1 MTVLDVDVGLIEAI
15 SARLDLRAPN
25 KEALESIAY
34 CISQHYDVDGLGPP
48 FEGVVDAATGVGK
61 TFIIAAALEY
71 YAARGHRSFAVIAP
85 GRTIL
90 EKTIDNFTAGHAKSL
105 LPGME
110 VEPLVVTTETFA
122 QMDHA
127 EDDRARLY
135 VFTVQSL
142 TKPSQK
148 QGKKTHEFHESLGE
162 AFYARLQGLDDLIV
176 FADEHHSYYGEVFSA
191 AIRDLEP
198 YALIGLTATPHKKT
212 PPEQLIYRYPLA
224 AAIAD
229 RLVKT
234 PVLVG
239 RKDDR
244 SDVLTKMSD
253 GVRLLEVKREA
264 IERYAEKTGKAPV
277 NPVMLVIAQTIAD
290 ADEVTAIIEDP
301 SFFEGRYA
309 NAVLTV
315 HSKKS
320 DEALSL
326 LGSVEDPASPTR
338 IVVSVGMLKEGW
350 DVKNVY
356 VIASLRALVAEI
368 LTEQT
373 LGRGLRLPFGE
384 YTDVELL
391 DTLEVLA
398 HERYEALLKKTGV
411 INEAFVDYRT
421 IVRVRTDANGDQSA
435 RPETVEV
442 GLEVAVGPAQAPD
455 GGTPVLESLEERE
468 EQARRE
474 TEALGIELKPRFG
487 ATALRI
493 PRLTLSTV
501 SSSFSINDITELES
515 FEQLGRKLARNP
527 EDELRRTQLGAR
539 VVETADG
546 FRRTELV
553 TTTGQRVVSEAGAI
567 PIERARRELVD
578 AILSADVT
586 PGRLGEDT
594 GAERIVD
601 RFLAGLGSKAEE
613 VLSAFLPT
621 ASARLVRAVNEEHR
635 QFVGKPQYETLVKT
649 EEFAPTRLST
659 RDPTSDRTGKFAR
672 LHAYTGWKKSMYEHV
687 WFDSST
693 ERALALILDD
703 ATEVELWVRLH
714 TGDLKIPWQSDG
726 RQYNPDFVAVEK
738 KGMHWLLE
746 TKATKDVE
754 SADVKGK
761 GTAAQRW
768 SQRVSADPTV
778 GAEWRYLLVSEDDI
792 EAARGSWAALR
803 GLPDSA
809 QPPGS
814 ST

>member
-1 MTVLDVDVGLIEAI
+1 MTSLDVDAGLIEAI
-15 SARLDLRAPN
+15 AARLDLRAPN

-34 CISQHYDVDGLGPP
+34 CISQHYDVDGKGPP

-61 TFIIAAALEY
+61 TFIIAAAVEY
-71 YAARGHRSFAVIAP
+71 YAARGHRNFAVIAP

-90 EKTIDNFTAGHAKSL
+90 EKTVDNFTPGHPKSL
-105 LPGME
+105 LAGME

-142 TKPSQK
+142 TKPSAK

-198 YALIGLTATPHKKT
+198 YALVGLTATPHKKT

-244 SDVLTKMSD
+244 SDVRTKLQD

-264 IERYAEKTGKAPV
+264 IDSYAEKTGKAPV

-309 NAVLTV
+309 EAVLTV

-326 LGSVEDPASPTR
+326 LGSVEDPESPTR

-384 YTDVELL
+384 YTDIELL

-398 HERYEALLKKTGV
+398 HERYEQLLKKTGI

-435 RPETVEV
+435 RPETVEIGV
-442 GLEVAVGPAQAPD
+442 EIAVGPEAAPD

-468 EQARRE
+468 EQAKRE
-474 TEALGIELKPRFG
+474 TERLATELKPRTG
-487 ATALRI
+487 LPPLRI
-493 PRLTLSTV
+493 PRLAMSAVKTT
-501 SSSFSINDITELES
+501 FSLNDITHLDR
-515 FEQLGRKLARNP
+515 FEQLGRKLARDP
-527 EDELRRTQLGAR
+527 EDELRRTHLGAR
-539 VVETADG
+539 VVETPDG

-553 TTTGQRVVSEAGAI
+553 TTIGERVVSGAAAI
-567 PIERARRELVD
+567 PLADSRRALVD
-578 AILSADVT
+578 AILGSDVA
-586 PGRLGEDT
+586 PGRLGEDK

-601 RFLAGLGSKAEE
+601 RFLAGLGSKAED
-613 VLSAFLPT
+613 VLSAFLAT
-621 ASARLVRAVNEEHR
+621 AAGRLVRAVTEEHR
-635 QFVGKPQYETLVKT
+635 KFVGQPDYRTVVRID
-649 EEFAPTRLST
+649 EFAPVRFASRQST
-659 RDPTSDRTGKFAR
+659 TDRTGKPSTK
-672 LHAYTGWKKSMYEHV
+672 LAYQGWEKSMYDQV
-687 WFDSST
+687 WFDSGT
-693 ERALALILDD
+693 ERALAEILD
-703 ATEVELWVRLH
+703 AAEEISFWVRLH
-714 TGDLKIPWQSDG
+714 TNDLKILWQSDG
-726 RQYNPDFVAVEK
+726 REYNPDFVAVEK
-738 KGMHWLLE
+738 AGTHWLLE
-746 TKATKDVE
+746 TKATRDVE
-754 SADVKGK
+754 TADVKGK
-761 GTAAQRW
+761 ESAAQRW
-768 SQRVSADPTV
+768 SQHVSADPSV
-778 GAEWRYLLVSEDDI
+778 GEEWRYLLLSEDDI
-792 EAARGSWAALR
+792 EAARGSWGALR
-803 GLPDSA
+803 GLRS
-809 QPPGS
+809 Q
-814 ST
+814 T

>member
-1 MTVLDVDVGLIEAI
+1 MTVLDVDPGLIEAI
-15 SARLDLRAPN
+15 AARLDLRAPN

-34 CISQHYDVDGLGPP
+34 CLSQHYDVDRKGPP

-61 TFIIAAALEY
+61 TFIIAAAVEY
-71 YAARGHRSFAVIAP
+71 YAARGHGNFAVIAP

-90 EKTIDNFTAGHAKSL
+90 EKTIDNFTPGHPKSL
-105 LPGME
+105 LGGME

-127 EDDRARLY
+127 EDERARLY

-142 TKPSQK
+142 TKPSAK

-176 FADEHHSYYGEVFSA
+176 FADEHHCYYGEVFSA

-198 YALIGLTATPHKKT
+198 YALLGLTATPHKKT
-212 PPEQLIYRYPLA
+212 PVEQLIYRYPLA

-244 SDVLTKMSD
+244 SDVRTKLSD
-253 GVRLLEVKREA
+253 GIRLLEVKREA
-264 IERYAEKTGKAPV
+264 IDRYAEKTWKPPV

-290 ADEVTAIIEDP
+290 AEEVTSIIEDP
-301 SFFEGRYA
+301 SFHGGRYA
-309 NAVLTV
+309 DAVLTV

-326 LGSVEDPASPTR
+326 LDSVEDPESATR

-398 HERYEALLKKTGV
+398 HERYEQLLKKTGV

-421 IVRVRTDANGDQSA
+421 VVRVRTDANGDESA
-435 RPETVEV
+435 RLETVEIGAEVEV
-442 GLEVAVGPAQAPD
+442 GAEALGT

-468 EQARRE
+468 DQAKRE
-474 TEALGIELKPRFG
+474 TEMLASELKPRAG
-487 ATALRI
+487 LHTLQI
-493 PRLTLSTV
+493 PRLTMSAVKAT
-501 SSSFSINDITELES
+501 FSLNDITDLNG
-515 FEQLGRKLARNP
+515 FAQLGRKLARDP

-539 VVETADG
+539 VVTTPEG

-553 TTTGQRVVSEAGAI
+553 TTTGQRVVSDAVAI
-567 PIERARRELVD
+567 PLDQAREQLID
-578 AILSADVT
+578 ALLGADVV
-586 PGRLGEDT
+586 PGRLGEAA

-601 RFLAGLGSKAEE
+601 RFIGGLGSSAEP

-621 ASARLVRAVNEEHR
+621 AAGRLVRAVTEEHR
-635 QFVGKPQYETLVKT
+635 RFVGKPQYKEVIRVD
-649 EEFAPTRLST
+649 EFAPVRFGKPEST
-659 RDPTSDRTGKFAR
+659 TDRTGKFSKS
-672 LHAYTGWKKSMYEHV
+672 LGYEGWKKSMYEQV

-693 ERALALILDD
+693 ERSLALILDD
-703 ATEVELWVRLH
+703 AEEIAAWLRLH
-714 TGDLKIPWQSDG
+714 TGDLKILWQSDG
-726 RQYNPDFVAVEK
+726 REYNPDFIAVETN
-738 KGMHWLLE
+738 GLHWLIE
-746 TKATKDVE
+746 SKATKDIE
-754 SADVKGK
+754 SADVRGK
-761 GTAAQRW
+761 ETAAQRW
-768 SQRVSADPTV
+768 AQHVSSDPTV
-778 GAEWRYLLVSEDDI
+778 GVEWRYLLVSEDDI
-792 EAARGSWAALR
+792 DAARGSWAALR
-803 GLPDSA
+803 ALAGGP
-809 QPPGS
+809 
-814 ST
+814 

>member
-1 MTVLDVDVGLIEAI
+1 MSVLDVDPGLIEAI
-15 SARLDLRAPN
+15 AARLDLRAPN

-34 CISQHYDVDGLGPP
+34 CISQHYDVDGKGPP

-61 TFIIAAALEY
+61 TFIIAAAIEY
-71 YAARGHRSFAVIAP
+71 YAARGHRNFAVIAP

-90 EKTIDNFTAGHAKSL
+90 GKTIDNFTPGHAKSL

-127 EDDRARLY
+127 EDERARLY

-142 TKPSQK
+142 TKPSAK

-176 FADEHHSYYGEVFSA
+176 FADEHHCYYGDVFSA

-198 YALIGLTATPHKKT
+198 YALVGLTATPHKRT
-212 PPEQLIYRYPLA
+212 PAEQLIDRYPLA

-244 SDVLTKMSD
+244 SDVRTKLGD

-264 IERYAEKTGKAPV
+264 IERYAGRTGKPPV

-290 ADEVTAIIEDP
+290 AEEVTSIIQDP
-301 SFFEGRYA
+301 SFHGGRYA
-309 NAVLTV
+309 DAVLTV

-326 LGSVEDPASPTR
+326 LDSVEDPESTTR

-398 HERYEALLKKTGV
+398 HERYEQLLRKTGV

-421 IVRVRTDANGDQSA
+421 VVRVRTDANGDQSA
-435 RPETVEV
+435 RPETVEIGAEVEV
-442 GLEVAVGPAQAPD
+442 GPEAVGS
-455 GGTPVLESLEERE
+455 GGTPVLESLDERE

-474 TEALGIELKPRFG
+474 TEALSMELVPKPG
-487 ATALRI
+487 LAPLRI
-493 PRLTLSTV
+493 PRLAMSAVKAT
-501 SSSFSINDITELES
+501 FSLKDIDDLEH
-515 FEQLGRKLARNP
+515 FEMLGRRLAREP

-539 VVETADG
+539 VVTTPEG

-553 TTTGQRVVSEAGAI
+553 TTTGQRVVSEAAAI
-567 PIERARRELVD
+567 PLGEARRQLVD
-578 AILSADVT
+578 AVLGAEVV
-586 PGRLGEDT
+586 PGRLGEEK

-601 RFLAGLGSKAEE
+601 RFLAGLGPKAES
-613 VLSAFLPT
+613 VLSAFFPT
-621 ASARLVRAVNEEHR
+621 AAAQLVREVTDEHR
-635 QFVGKPQYETLVKT
+635 KFVGKPSYEEVVRIDD
-649 EEFAPTRLST
+649 FAPVRFAT
-659 RDPTSDRTGKFAR
+659 RDSTTDRTGKFAR
-672 LHAYTGWKKSMYEHV
+672 SLAYKGWKKSLYEQV

-693 ERALALILDD
+693 ERTLALILDD
-703 ATEVELWVRLH
+703 ADEIAFWVRLH
-714 TGDLKIPWQSDG
+714 TGDLKILWQSDG
-726 RQYNPDFVAVEK
+726 REYNPDFVAVEHD
-738 KGMHWLLE
+738 GRHWLIE

-754 SADVKGK
+754 TADVKGK
-761 GTAAQRW
+761 ETAARRW
-768 SQRVSADPTV
+768 ARYVSDDPAV
-778 GAEWRYLLVSEDDI
+778 GVEWRYLLLSEDDI
-792 EAARGSWAALR
+792 EASRGSWAALR
-803 GLPDSA
+803 GFES
-809 QPPGS
+809 GS
-814 ST
+814 